1 MAARWTFQEKLLAQR
16 KGSIH
21 PSAQGCTLTP
31 RWAWAGEQH
40 LCRAGTLPGAHTA
53 LESST
58 PLSWGFPGVLV
69 LQSCEYPVF
78 CSFKN

>member
-1 MAARWTFQEKLLAQR
+1 MAARWTFQEKLLAQG

-21 PSAQGCTLTP
+21 LSAQRMHTDTP
-31 RWAWAGEQH
+31 GAWTGKQH

-58 PLSWGFPGVLV
+58 PLPWGFPGVLV
-69 LQSCEYPVF
+69 LQLCEYPVF